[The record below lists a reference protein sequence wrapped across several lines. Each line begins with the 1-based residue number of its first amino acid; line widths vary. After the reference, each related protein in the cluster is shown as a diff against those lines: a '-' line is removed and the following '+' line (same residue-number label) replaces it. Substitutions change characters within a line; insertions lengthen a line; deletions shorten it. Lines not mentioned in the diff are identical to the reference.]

1 MNLKEEIIKVFS
13 KKDQLFEKLFKVVD
27 NYGHVITTLNSQEE
41 VDEYN
46 KKYEDDEYT
55 IIEEPEKET
64 KQETKKLEDN
74 LSNETK
80 QEILSFYQN
89 YFNFKKSYEERMK
102 FVQQDE
108 PSEYLELEADKNR
121 NLRSWWNQ
129 NKKTLSK
136 EARDFINKKI
146 KEKRDLKKKLKES
159 YIGNFQYT
167 KPLNE
172 SQQKDFTFYKTLLEA
187 TFNPNVKSSWI
198 TQIWFEPNDDF
209 LEDEEGNPIEINPK
223 DPNLKGTVF
232 MRVKNSKTGKTYP
245 TYEFYDVPRKVYIM
259 WRRARSKGKYFWR
272 RMKYNYEG

>member
-1 MNLKEEIIKVFS
+1 MDLKEEIIKVFNKKDKLFEAMYRVVDSNTGHEIDILNS
-13 KKDQLFEKLFKVVD
+13 KK
-27 NYGHVITTLNSQEE
+27 E

-46 KKYEDDEYT
+46 ATHDDDDEYQ
-55 IIEEPEKET
+55 IQPIGKVP
-64 KQETKKLEDN
+64 KLEKGKK
-74 LSNETK
+74 TYTGVY
-80 QEILSFYQN
+80 QEAQDFLNRYSAYRDGLDERIRICQ
-89 YFNFKKSYEERMK
+89 YED
-102 FVQQDE
+102 Q
-108 PSEYLELEADKNR
+108 SEYCEMVNDR
-121 NLRSWWNQ
+121 NSILRSWWNS
-129 NKKTLSK
+129 NIKLLSK
-136 EARDFINKKI
+136 AAHTLVNKMVKASKARLRESFIGDFEYK
-146 KEKRDLKKKLKES
+146 
-159 YIGNFQYT
+159 

-223 DPNLKGTVF
+223 DPNLKGTVY
-232 MRVKNSKTGKTYP
+232 MRVKNSKTGKVYP